1 MAYFKRAEFWHRTGF
16 QSTSIDPH
24 QASSFVSHEVRPLLE
39 IIPKKGAWIRKL
51 TGGLYRTEMEFL
63 LPNGMKYRFVGRK
76 KVKVSLR
83 RLGTQER
90 EVLQFEMI
98 DPDEVP

>member
-1 MAYFKRAEFWHRTGF
+1 
-16 QSTSIDPH
+16 
-24 QASSFVSHEVRPLLE
+24 
-39 IIPKKGAWIRKL
+39 
-51 TGGLYRTEMEFL
+51 MEFL